1 MTWEGIALG
10 FFLGLVCGGAGFFL
24 LAMFTTIARDQL
36 WHEVEVEKHKE
47 RARQVSDILENQTNH
62 E

>member
-24 LAMFTTIARDQL
+24 LAMFTTIASHQL
-36 WHEVEVEKHKE
+36 WHEVEV
-47 RARQVSDILENQTNH
+47 
-62 E
+62 